1 MSGSVGATASIA
13 TADALASLLSLL
25 VVGQVVDRFHRVWV
39 MRLAQFAETFF
50 AVALFAVVQL
60 HFTALWVWMAV
71 AALQS
76 CASTFSSNAESA
88 STRSVVTPEQMYKA
102 MNTRQ
107 GRMFVVTLLGP
118 AIGGAMVQYTAPS
131 MVFLLAVAG
140 NVLAQIILLAFLRVG
155 DVPSAHGENDSGD
168 PARESKL
175 RFALG
180 GVHELATNPTIRAI
194 ALNMLYLGLA
204 GSMITPAVTYGFTQR
219 GWPATAV
226 SAVMVAS
233 GVGGLL
239 GIVLLA
245 PLVDRCQWHIG
256 TVAICAVA
264 VEGVLVAVAS
274 RFDMWPVYVAAFG
287 LMSAMV
293 PLAANGLN
301 GFLAVYTPNE
311 LQGRVFAAVGLCSSL
326 IGVAAPGIV
335 AALLSHAGGLGGTMI
350 ALSLVYVL
358 AILTIVISPILR
370 SIPSSK
376 HWSEYIAQVKEVR

>member
-13 TADALASLLSLL
+13 TADALASLLSLV
-25 VVGQVVDRFHRVWV
+25 VVGQVVDRF
-39 MRLAQFAETFF
+39 
-50 AVALFAVVQL
+50 
-60 HFTALWVWMAV
+60 
-71 AALQS
+71 
-76 CASTFSSNAESA
+76 
-88 STRSVVTPEQMYKA
+88 
-102 MNTRQ
+102 
-107 GRMFVVTLLGP
+107 
-118 AIGGAMVQYTAPS
+118 
-131 MVFLLAVAG
+131 
-140 NVLAQIILLAFLRVG
+140 
-155 DVPSAHGENDSGD
+155 
-168 PARESKL
+168 
-175 RFALG
+175 
-180 GVHELATNPTIRAI
+180 
-194 ALNMLYLGLA
+194 
-204 GSMITPAVTYGFTQR
+204 
-219 GWPATAV
+219 
-226 SAVMVAS
+226 
-233 GVGGLL
+233 
-239 GIVLLA
+239 
-245 PLVDRCQWHIG
+245 QWHIG